1 MEPPTPRLTNAD
13 FKKLMATPRHPS
25 SAPTPAHGSAAQT
38 PGGGAMGAGKVPQTP
53 RARDKGKA
61 DKRREKKTYYAK
73 LKKDEDDKMAELAAK
88 YRDRAKERRDG
99 TEGSVP
105 TEDTNNAYRAVAP
118 NAHGGHDAAE
128 RRKQLIHE
136 SKYLGGD
143 MEHTHLVKGLDF
155 ALLQKVR
162 AEIEAIETA
171 KIDEEEEEVTIKE
184 VSKKA
189 EEAKAEKK
197 EEEKAISECRTTIGK
212 NIYRLM
218 FNPEIPKSNELFM
231 PGRMAYVMDLE
242 EDGETDIPTT
252 SIRSKKDV
260 VNSEQKATLSTND
273 IVINKL
279 TQILSYL
286 RAGDRTKRKKK
297 DKIEDLLHVEEEVI
311 KNNVVKGKEA
321 DVPIYDDL
329 GDYRPSKKDDR
340 RDDRKR
346 DKYRDNDY
354 RERDRDDYRD
364 RRDRDERKRDRY
376 RDERDKYRDE
386 RDSRDRYD
394 RDRDDR
400 RQEKKSYF
408 DKPDEQEEK
417 QQRGFSNEDKAM
429 IKALMKREETKDKE
443 KADKKLAG
451 MMEASAND
459 GYAECYPGLAEMDD
473 AVIDSDDEA
482 DYSKMDMGNKK
493 GPVGRWDFDTA
504 EEYADYMGKKEAMPK
519 AAFQYGMKMSDGRKT
534 RGKVGTK
541 KNEKAALDREWK

>member
-197 EEEKAISECRTTIGK
+197 DEEKPEEDKAISECRTTIGK
-212 NIYRLM
+212 YIYRLM

-286 RAGDRTKRKKK
+286 RAGNRTKRKKK
-297 DKIEDLLHVEEEVI
+297 SSKIML
-311 KNNVVKGKEA
+311 
-321 DVPIYDDL
+321 
-329 GDYRPSKKDDR
+329 S
-340 RDDRKR
+340 
-346 DKYRDNDY
+346 
-354 RERDRDDYRD
+354 RERKPMFLSMMILEITDQV
-364 RRDRDERKRDRY
+364 RRMTGVMTERETNTETMIT
-376 RDERDKYRDE
+376 ERGIE
-386 RDSRDRYD
+386 
-394 RDRDDR
+394 
-400 RQEKKSYF
+400 
-408 DKPDEQEEK
+408 
-417 QQRGFSNEDKAM
+417 M
-429 IKALMKREETKDKE
+429 IIETEETEMKE
-443 KADKKLAG
+443 RETDIEMKETSIVMKEIHVIDMIETEMIGDKKRKVILINL
-451 MMEASAND
+451 MNRRRSNKEVSA
-459 GYAECYPGLAEMDD
+459 M
-473 AVIDSDDEA
+473 
-482 DYSKMDMGNKK
+482 
-493 GPVGRWDFDTA
+493 R
-504 EEYADYMGKKEAMPK
+504 
-519 AAFQYGMKMSDGRKT
+519 T
-534 RGKVGTK
+534 RQ
-541 KNEKAALDREWK
+541 

>member
-1 MEPPTPRLTNAD
+1 
-13 FKKLMATPRHPS
+13 
-25 SAPTPAHGSAAQT
+25 
-38 PGGGAMGAGKVPQTP
+38 MG
-53 RARDKGKA
+53 
-61 DKRREKKTYYAK
+61 K
-73 LKKDEDDKMAELAAK
+73 LKKDEDDKMAELASK

-197 EEEKAISECRTTIGK
+197 DEEKPEEDKAISECRTTIGK

-279 TQILSYL
+279 TQILSYP
-286 RAGDRTKRKKK
+286 RAGNRTKRKKK
-297 DKIEDLLHVEEEVI
+297 DKIEDLL
-311 KNNVVKGKEA
+311 
-321 DVPIYDDL
+321 
-329 GDYRPSKKDDR
+329 
-340 RDDRKR
+340 
-346 DKYRDNDY
+346 
-354 RERDRDDYRD
+354 
-364 RRDRDERKRDRY
+364 
-376 RDERDKYRDE
+376 
-386 RDSRDRYD
+386 
-394 RDRDDR
+394 
-400 RQEKKSYF
+400 
-408 DKPDEQEEK
+408 
-417 QQRGFSNEDKAM
+417 
-429 IKALMKREETKDKE
+429 
-443 KADKKLAG
+443 
-451 MMEASAND
+451 
-459 GYAECYPGLAEMDD
+459 AE
-473 AVIDSDDEA
+473 
-482 DYSKMDMGNKK
+482 
-493 GPVGRWDFDTA
+493 
-504 EEYADYMGKKEAMPK
+504 
-519 AAFQYGMKMSDGRKT
+519 
-534 RGKVGTK
+534 
-541 KNEKAALDREWK
+541 